1 MAILCF
7 LGFWVLYIWLVQK
20 CIRSAARIKVGD
32 RKDIETRKSSPRVK
46 IPDTV
51 PSEWIEAYKAEND
64 A

>member
-1 MAILCF
+1 MAILC
-7 LGFWVLYIWLVQK
+7 LVGVWVVYIWLVQK
-20 CIRSAARIKVGD
+20 CIRSAAGIKAGY
-32 RKDIETRKSSPRVK
+32 RNAPRVH

>member
-1 MAILCF
+1 MAMLCF
-7 LGFWVLYIWLVQK
+7 FGILPLYIWLARK
-20 CIRSAARIKVGD
+20 CIRMSAAGIK
-32 RKDIETRKSSPRVK
+32 TARVE